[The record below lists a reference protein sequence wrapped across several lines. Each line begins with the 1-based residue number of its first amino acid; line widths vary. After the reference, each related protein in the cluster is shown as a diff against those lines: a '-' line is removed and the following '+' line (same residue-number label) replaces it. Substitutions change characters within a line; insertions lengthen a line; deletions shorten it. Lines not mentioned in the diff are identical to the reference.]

1 MANKTMDS
9 AREFETQAKEL
20 LERVKRMQND
30 LGAALQSV
38 KRAESE
44 LIDKEKRAEKERME
58 KERAERLREVLTSEG
73 DLAFHVGDDRAEEQP
88 APAESKSEVNE
99 KPKPEP
105 VKEQK
110 AEESVQAK
118 AEESVQAKAEE
129 PAMADRKPEEKPETK
144 AKPAPANK
152 PVQQQRP
159 AYERREPQRREDGRQ
174 QKPRTDRP
182 QRPADRPERTDRP
195 QQRPVQGGYQPKPT
209 ARTMESAAPSV
220 RDQGKNRSQK
230 PQTRDEERTAPKN
243 KKTIMKENTR
253 AAGSWDDDA
262 PMSRKQK
269 RKQQALH
276 KPEPVKID
284 KAVLTT
290 ETITVKDLSE
300 KIGKPVAEIIKKLFI
315 LGIMATINQEID
327 YDTCSLIAAD
337 YGIELEL
344 NIAKTAE
351 DVLNESVEGA
361 DSEENLVPRPPVVT
375 IMGHVDHGKTSLLDA
390 FRESSITAGE
400 AGGITQHIG
409 AYTVSCKGRTI
420 TFIDTPGHEAFT
432 SMRARGAQVT
442 DIVILVV
449 AADDGIMPQ
458 TIEAINHAK
467 AAGVSIIVAINKMD
481 KPEANPDRVMQ
492 QLTEHELV
500 PEEWGG
506 DVICVPVSAHTGM
519 GLDNLLESVLL
530 VAEVKE
536 LKANP
541 DRAAKGTVIE
551 ARLDKGRGP
560 IATVLVQNGTLRTGD
575 VLVAGTAVGRVRAM
589 TDENGRKVDEAGPS
603 VPVEIMGLAEVPT
616 SGDIF
621 NAVTDERLAR
631 ELVEQRKTAAK
642 EEQFSQYQKV
652 TLDNLFDQM
661 HEGEMKELAIIV
673 KADVQGSVEAVTQ
686 SLQKLSN
693 DEVRV
698 RVIHGAVGAVSES
711 DVMLADASNAIIV
724 GFNVRP
730 DPLAQVAADNAG
742 VDMRM
747 YRVIYDAIEEVE
759 TAMKGMLAPKTRE
772 VLHGRAEVRQV
783 YRITGVGLVAG
794 CYVLD
799 GKVCRNDLLRIVREG
814 IIIGDDKMVSLKRFK
829 DDQKEVAQ
837 GFECGIG
844 LEKFTDIKE
853 GDIYET
859 YVLEEYR
866 D

>member
-118 AEESVQAKAEE
+118 AEE

-195 QQRPVQGGYQPKPT
+195 QQRPVQGGYQPKPA
-209 ARTMESAAPSV
+209 ARAMESAAPSV
-220 RDQGKNRSQK
+220 RDQGKGRSQK
-230 PQTRDEERTAPKN
+230 PQTRDEERKAPKN

-351 DVLNESVEGA
+351 DVLNESVEEA

-467 AAGVSIIVAINKMD
+467 AANVPIIVAINKID
-481 KPEANPDRVMQ
+481 KDTANPDRVIQ
-492 QLTEHELV
+492 QLTEYGLV
-500 PEEWGG
+500 AEEWGG
-506 DVICVPVSAHTGM
+506 DTICVPVSAKKRIN
-519 GLDNLLESVLL
+519 LDTLLEMVLL
-530 VAEVKE
+530 QADVLE

-541 DRAAKGTVIE
+541 DRAARGTIIE
-551 ARLDKGRGP
+551 AELDKGRGP
-560 IATVLVQNGTLRTGD
+560 VATVLVQNGTLKIGD
-575 VLVAGTAVGRVRAM
+575 PIVAGTAFGRVRAM
-589 TDENGRKVDEAGPS
+589 MDDKGR
-603 VPVEIMGLAEVPT
+603 
-616 SGDIF
+616 
-621 NAVTDERLAR
+621 R
-631 ELVEQRKTAAK
+631 
-642 EEQFSQYQKV
+642 
-652 TLDNLFDQM
+652 
-661 HEGEMKELAIIV
+661 
-673 KADVQGSVEAVTQ
+673 VTQ
-686 SLQKLSN
+686 
-693 DEVRV
+693 
-698 RVIHGAVGAVSES
+698 
-711 DVMLADASNAIIV
+711 
-724 GFNVRP
+724 P
-730 DPLAQVAADNAG
+730 
-742 VDMRM
+742 
-747 YRVIYDAIEEVE
+747 
-759 TAMKGMLAPKTRE
+759 
-772 VLHGRAEVRQV
+772 GRA
-783 YRITGVGLVAG
+783 
-794 CYVLD
+794 
-799 GKVCRNDLLRIVREG
+799 
-814 IIIGDDKMVSLKRFK
+814 SL
-829 DDQKEVAQ
+829 
-837 GFECGIG
+837 
-844 LEKFTDIKE
+844 
-853 GDIYET
+853 
-859 YVLEEYR
+859 
-866 D
+866 

>member
-118 AEESVQAKAEE
+118 AEE

-159 AYERREPQRREDGRQ
+159 AYERREPQRKEDGRQ

-195 QQRPVQGGYQPKPT
+195 QQRPVQGDYQPKPT

-230 PQTRDEERTAPKN
+230 PQTRDEERKAPKN

-351 DVLNESVEGA
+351 DVLNESVEEA

-432 SMRARGAQVT
+432 SMRARGAMVT
-442 DIVILVV
+442 DIAILVV

-458 TIEAINHAK
+458 TVESINHAK
-467 AAGVSIIVAINKMD
+467 AAGVPLVVAINKMD
-481 KPEANPDRVMQ
+481 VHGANPDRIKQ
-492 QLTEHELV
+492 QLTEYGLV

-506 DVICVPVSAHTGM
+506 ETIVCPISAKTGE
-519 GLDNLLESVLL
+519 GVDALLENLVLL
-530 VAEVKE
+530 AEILE

-541 DRAAKGTVIE
+541 NRAARGTVIE
-551 ARLDKGRGP
+551 ARMDKGRGP
-560 IATVLVQNGTLRTGD
+560 IMTVLVQNGTLNQGD
-575 VLVAGTAVGRVRAM
+575 IIIAGTAVGRVRTM
-589 TDENGRKVDEAGPS
+589 TNDKGQRVTKAGPS
-603 VPVEIMGLAEVPT
+603 IPVEIAGMSEVP
-616 SGDIF
+616 SAGDTF
-621 NAVTDERLAR
+621 NAVADERMAR
-631 ELVEQRKTAAK
+631 ELVEQRKQQKKDAANAGSK
-642 EEQFSQYQKV
+642 KVSLDDLFSRIQQ
-652 TLDNLFDQM
+652 
-661 HEGEMKELAIIV
+661 GEMKDFNIIV
-673 KADVQGSVEAVTQ
+673 KADVQGSAEAVKS
-686 SLQKLSN
+686 SLEKLSN
-693 DEVRV
+693 EEVRV
-698 RVIHGAVGAVSES
+698 QVIHSGVGAINES
-711 DVMLADASNAIIV
+711 DVMLAATSNAIIV

-730 DPLAQVAADNAG
+730 DAAARDNAARSN
-742 VDMRM
+742 VEIRM
-747 YRVIYDAIEEVE
+747 YRVIYDCINEIEA
-759 TAMKGMLAPKTRE
+759 AMKGMLAPKFQE
-772 VLHGRAEVRQV
+772 QIIGHVEIRQTFKV
-783 YRITGVGLVAG
+783 SNVGTVAG
-794 CYVLD
+794 CYVTD
-799 GKVCRNDLLRIVREG
+799 GKIQRSCEARIVRDGIVIHEG
-814 IIIGDDKMVSLKRFK
+814 VLASLQRFK
-829 DDQKEVAQ
+829 DSVKEVQA
-837 GFECGIG
+837 GYECGLSI
-844 LEKFTDIKE
+844 EKFNDIKE
-853 GDIYET
+853 GDIVEAFT
-859 YVLEEYR
+859 MEQIEV
-866 D
+866 

>member
-110 AEESVQAK
+110 AEESVQP
-118 AEESVQAKAEE
+118 KAEE

-159 AYERREPQRREDGRQ
+159 AYERREPQRKEDGRQ

-195 QQRPVQGGYQPKPT
+195 QQRPVQGGYQPKPA

-230 PQTRDEERTAPKN
+230 PQTRDEERKAPKN

-337 YGIELEL
+337 
-344 NIAKTAE
+344 
-351 DVLNESVEGA
+351 
-361 DSEENLVPRPPVVT
+361 
-375 IMGHVDHGKTSLLDA
+375 
-390 FRESSITAGE
+390 
-400 AGGITQHIG
+400 
-409 AYTVSCKGRTI
+409 
-420 TFIDTPGHEAFT
+420 
-432 SMRARGAQVT
+432 
-442 DIVILVV
+442 
-449 AADDGIMPQ
+449 
-458 TIEAINHAK
+458 
-467 AAGVSIIVAINKMD
+467 
-481 KPEANPDRVMQ
+481 
-492 QLTEHELV
+492 
-500 PEEWGG
+500 
-506 DVICVPVSAHTGM
+506 
-519 GLDNLLESVLL
+519 
-530 VAEVKE
+530 
-536 LKANP
+536 
-541 DRAAKGTVIE
+541 
-551 ARLDKGRGP
+551 
-560 IATVLVQNGTLRTGD
+560 
-575 VLVAGTAVGRVRAM
+575 
-589 TDENGRKVDEAGPS
+589 
-603 VPVEIMGLAEVPT
+603 
-616 SGDIF
+616 
-621 NAVTDERLAR
+621 
-631 ELVEQRKTAAK
+631 
-642 EEQFSQYQKV
+642 
-652 TLDNLFDQM
+652 
-661 HEGEMKELAIIV
+661 
-673 KADVQGSVEAVTQ
+673 
-686 SLQKLSN
+686 
-693 DEVRV
+693 
-698 RVIHGAVGAVSES
+698 
-711 DVMLADASNAIIV
+711 
-724 GFNVRP
+724 
-730 DPLAQVAADNAG
+730 
-742 VDMRM
+742 
-747 YRVIYDAIEEVE
+747 
-759 TAMKGMLAPKTRE
+759 
-772 VLHGRAEVRQV
+772 
-783 YRITGVGLVAG
+783 
-794 CYVLD
+794 
-799 GKVCRNDLLRIVREG
+799 
-814 IIIGDDKMVSLKRFK
+814 
-829 DDQKEVAQ
+829 
-837 GFECGIG
+837 
-844 LEKFTDIKE
+844 
-853 GDIYET
+853 
-859 YVLEEYR
+859 
-866 D
+866 